1 MVKLESG
8 RNIIMGIENLYTSFY
23 TKEGEVKAVNGI
35 NLSLYEKSIL
45 GVVGESGSGKSATA
59 LSIMRLLP
67 EPGVIKSGSVHF
79 EKLNVLELNYEELR
93 QVRGKDMAMIFQEPL
108 SELNALVNIETHMQE
123 VLPAHSSMSKRDAK
137 DISLQ
142 LLAEFDIPSPSE
154 TLKLYPFQLS
164 GGQIQR
170 VMIAMSMAWQPRML
184 IADEITSNLDVTLQA
199 DVLDRLRRLI
209 SEKQS
214 SIVLIT
220 HDMGVIAQLAE
231 FVAVMYA
238 GSIVEY
244 SSTIDLF
251 NKPYH
256 PYTDALL
263 QTIPRLDQPDRN
275 LQQIPGS
282 PPDLIDL
289 PDQCPYLSRC
299 SKATN
304 QCRLEP
310 RPLLREIRPGHFVA
324 CYNELQ

>member
-1 MVKLESG
+1 M
-8 RNIIMGIENLYTSFY
+8 RIEDLSTSFY

-67 EPGVIKSGSVHF
+67 EPGVIKSGSVNF

-108 SELNALVNIETHMQE
+108 SALNPLVNIETHMQE
-123 VLPAHSSMSKRDAK
+123 VLQSHSSMSKRDAK

-142 LLAEFDIPSPSE
+142 LLAEFDIPSPSD

-275 LQQIPGS
+275 LQQIPGN

-310 RPLLREIRPGHFVA
+310 RPLLREIRPGHYVA

>member
-8 RNIIMGIENLYTSFY
+8 RNIIMDIENLYTSFY

-108 SELNALVNIETHMQE
+108 SALNPLVNIETHMQE
-123 VLPAHSSMSKRDAK
+123 VLQAHSSMSKKEAK

-142 LLAEFDIPSPSE
+142 LLAEFDIPYPSE

-170 VMIAMSMAWQPRML
+170 VMIAMSMVWQPRML

-263 QTIPRLDQPDRN
+263 QTIPRLDQPNRN
-275 LQQIPGS
+275 LEQIPGN

-289 PDQCPYLSRC
+289 PDQCPYLFRC
-299 SKATN
+299 NKATN

-310 RPLLREIRPGHFVA
+310 RPLLREIRPGHYVA

>member
-1 MVKLESG
+1 MVKLESN
-8 RNIIMGIENLYTSFY
+8 RNIIMRIEDLSASFY

-67 EPGVIKSGSVHF
+67 EPGVIKSGSVNF

-108 SELNALVNIETHMQE
+108 SALNPLVNIETHMQE
-123 VLPAHSSMSKRDAK
+123 VLQAHSSMSKRDAK

-142 LLAEFDIPSPSE
+142 LLAEFDIPSPSD

-275 LQQIPGS
+275 LQQIPGN

-310 RPLLREIRPGHFVA
+310 RPLLREIRPGHYVA

>member
-1 MVKLESG
+1 M
-8 RNIIMGIENLYTSFY
+8 
-23 TKEGEVKAVNGI
+23 TK
-35 NLSLYEKSIL
+35 
-45 GVVGESGSGKSATA
+45 
-59 LSIMRLLP
+59 
-67 EPGVIKSGSVHF
+67 
-79 EKLNVLELNYEELR
+79 
-93 QVRGKDMAMIFQEPL
+93 
-108 SELNALVNIETHMQE
+108 
-123 VLPAHSSMSKRDAK
+123 AHGL
-137 DISLQ
+137 LQ

>member
-1 MVKLESG
+1 M
-8 RNIIMGIENLYTSFY
+8 RIEDLSASFY

-67 EPGVIKSGSVHF
+67 EPGVIKSGSVNF

-108 SELNALVNIETHMQE
+108 SALNPLVNIETHMQE
-123 VLPAHSSMSKRDAK
+123 VLQAHSSMSKRDAK

-142 LLAEFDIPSPSE
+142 LLAEFDIPSPSD

-275 LQQIPGS
+275 LQQIPGN

-310 RPLLREIRPGHFVA
+310 RPLLREIRPGHYVA

>member
-59 LSIMRLLP
+59 LSIIRLLP

-108 SELNALVNIETHMQE
+108 SALNPLVNIETHMQE
-123 VLPAHSSMSKRDAK
+123 VLQAHSSMSKRDAK

>member
-1 MVKLESG
+1 VVKLESG

-108 SELNALVNIETHMQE
+108 SALNPLVNIETHMQE
-123 VLPAHSSMSKRDAK
+123 VLQAHSSMSKRDAK

>member
-108 SELNALVNIETHMQE
+108 SALNPLVNIEPHMQE
-123 VLPAHSSMSKRDAK
+123 VLQAHSSMSKRDAK

>member
-1 MVKLESG
+1 M
-8 RNIIMGIENLYTSFY
+8 RIEDLSTSFY

-59 LSIMRLLP
+59 LSAMRLIP
-67 EPGVIKSGSVHF
+67 EPGVIKSGSVYF
-79 EKLNVLELNYEELR
+79 ENLNILELNYEELR
-93 QVRGKDMAMIFQEPL
+93 QIRGKDMAMIFQEPV
-108 SELNALVNIETHMQE
+108 SALNPLVNIETHMQE
-123 VLPAHSSMSKRDAK
+123 VLQAHSSMSKRDAK

-142 LLAEFDIPSPSE
+142 LLAEFDIPAPSE

-170 VMIAMSMAWQPRML
+170 VMIAMSMAWRPRML

-214 SIVLIT
+214 SILLIT

-263 QTIPRLDQPDRN
+263 QTIPRLDQPNRN
-275 LQQIPGS
+275 LQQIPGN

-299 SKATN
+299 NKATN

-310 RPLLREIRPGHFVA
+310 RPLLREIRPGHYVA

>member
-45 GVVGESGSGKSATA
+45 GGVGESGSGKSATA

-108 SELNALVNIETHMQE
+108 SALNPLVNIETHMQE
-123 VLPAHSSMSKRDAK
+123 VLQAHSSMSKRDAK

>member
-93 QVRGKDMAMIFQEPL
+93 QVRGKDMAMIFKEPL
-108 SELNALVNIETHMQE
+108 SALNPLVNIETHMQE
-123 VLPAHSSMSKRDAK
+123 VLQAHSSMSKRDAK

>member
-108 SELNALVNIETHMQE
+108 SALNPLVNIETHMQE
-123 VLPAHSSMSKRDAK
+123 VLQAHSSMSKRDAK

-275 LQQIPGS
+275 LQQIPGN

-310 RPLLREIRPGHFVA
+310 RPLLREIRPGHYVA

>member
-79 EKLNVLELNYEELR
+79 EKLNELELNYEELR

-108 SELNALVNIETHMQE
+108 SALNPLVNIETHMQE
-123 VLPAHSSMSKRDAK
+123 VLQAHSSMSKRDAK

-209 SEKQS
+209 SEKQA

>member
-1 MVKLESG
+1 VVKLESN
-8 RNIIMGIENLYTSFY
+8 RNIIMRIEDLSASFY

-67 EPGVIKSGSVHF
+67 EPGVIKSGSVNF

-108 SELNALVNIETHMQE
+108 SALNPLVNIETHMQE
-123 VLPAHSSMSKRDAK
+123 VLQAHSSMSKRDAK

-142 LLAEFDIPSPSE
+142 LLAEFDIPSPSD

-275 LQQIPGS
+275 LQQIPGN

-310 RPLLREIRPGHFVA
+310 RPLLREIRPGHYVA